1 MVYLF
6 RWELHVSPANV
17 EKVTSSVCCSATQE
31 NSGFGL
37 TLNPPLLSD
46 RLRQQNQ
53 PRFFFFFAVCRHSSL
68 FIPLSKQTGNR
79 NFKDFTCP
87 SCPQTWTV
95 RRPFSHLCDRAD
107 KLLAFKD
114 QLSLIH
120 VLHLPHIRLSSVTIS
135 GRCQPRGTLGN

>member
-17 EKVTSSVCCSATQE
+17 EKVTSSDCCSTTQE

-46 RLRQQNQ
+46 RLRQQNR
-53 PRFFFFFAVCRHSSL
+53 PRFFLPSAVIPHFLFAVRTNRKQE
-68 FIPLSKQTGNR
+68 FSKFHLPTL
-79 NFKDFTCP
+79 P
-87 SCPQTWTV
+87 HTWTV
-95 RRPFSHLCDRAD
+95 RRLLSHLCDRAD
-107 KLLAFKD
+107 KLLTFKD

-120 VLHLPHIRLSSVTIS
+120 FLHLPHIRLSSVTIS